1 MFVLLVLFLG
11 LGWSASISPI
21 EIAEARQRCTTQCSN
36 PNHVEAAACMRQC
49 WATFFAERKA
59 GRTFPHVSPAKA
71 RSVSHKVAPAHHN
84 AKARSVSHPSVKSRS
99 TGAASHKMVHHPIV
113 KGRSK
118 AAGKNK
124 PVAPFAHAHARSG
137 AVQQALTSLV
147 ALIALILV
155 IQ

>member
-36 PNHVEAAACMRQC
+36 PNHIEAAACMRQC

-59 GRTFPHVSPAKA
+59 GRTFPHVPPASKKA
-71 RSVSHKVAPAHHN
+71 RSVSHKVAAPV
-84 AKARSVSHPSVKSRS
+84 KARSVSHPSVKSRS

-118 AAGKNK
+118 AVGKNK

>member
-21 EIAEARQRCTTQCSN
+21 EIAEARQRCTTQCNN

-59 GRTFPHVSPAKA
+59 GRTFPHVP
-71 RSVSHKVAPAHHN
+71 
-84 AKARSVSHPSVKSRS
+84 ARSVSHPSVKARSAPAKARSISHPSVRSRS
-99 TGAASHKMVHHPIV
+99 TGAAATHKMVHHPIV

-118 AAGKNK
+118 AVGKKK
-124 PVAPFAHAHARSG
+124 PVAPFAHTHARSG
-137 AVQQALTSLV
+137 AVQQALVSLG